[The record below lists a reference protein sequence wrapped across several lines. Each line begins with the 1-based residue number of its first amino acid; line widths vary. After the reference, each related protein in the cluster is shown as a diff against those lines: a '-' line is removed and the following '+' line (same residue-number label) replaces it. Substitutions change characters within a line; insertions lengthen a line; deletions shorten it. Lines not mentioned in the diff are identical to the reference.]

1 MSCIHVPSL
10 LSGFPAAKQEFSGP
24 LAACLLNH
32 TLVYRQSSN
41 LWPFSMTKKPET
53 VIVKSLCSVL
63 EQDFLLLSYEYCFFF
78 FFLLEVEK
86 YYNYCRVYSQNFCYA
101 LSPTDLEQRYT
112 CNILWVRRIFS
123 LSIGKTAK
131 LGLVAKHQIRNVD
144 I

>member
-63 EQDFLLLSYEYCFFF
+63 EQDFLLLSYEYCLFFF
-78 FFLLEVEK
+78 FCLK
-86 YYNYCRVYSQNFCYA
+86 
-101 LSPTDLEQRYT
+101 
-112 CNILWVRRIFS
+112 WK
-123 LSIGKTAK
+123 SIITTVGYIPKTSAMHSVP
-131 LGLVAKHQIRNVD
+131 LI
-144 I
+144 